1 MDQNSVQLCIDQL
14 CQKGCADVLDTIYQ
28 LEHNRSVKETLDLD
42 SEEIQFVLA
51 ELKSIMAI
59 YQ

>member
-1 MDQNSVQLCIDQL
+1 MDQNSVQQCIEQL
-14 CQKGCADVLDTIYQ
+14 CQKGCTDVLETICA
-28 LEHNRSVKETLDLD
+28 LEQNRTVEETLNLD
-42 SEEIQFVLA
+42 SDEIQVVLA

>member
-1 MDQNSVQLCIDQL
+1 MNQNSVQLCIEQL
-14 CQKGCADVLDTIYQ
+14 CQKGCTDVLETIHE

-42 SEEIQFVLA
+42 SDEIQFVLA